1 MSNGLN
7 TDRYVGLMSK
17 TYRRFRRDISR
28 ADFQALAAIV
38 AVEMAVEENNAFCEE
53 EARVRA
59 VGLSQFVSYFLSGSS
74 LMISC
79 VD

>member
-1 MSNGLN
+1 MSNGLD

-59 VGLSQFVSYFLSGSS
+59 GGMTSQLRDADLERPERSR
-74 LMISC
+74 
-79 VD
+79 

>member
-1 MSNGLN
+1 MSNGLD

-53 EARVRA
+53 EARERERSRA
-59 VGLSQFVSYFLSGSS
+59 
-74 LMISC
+74 I
-79 VD
+79 